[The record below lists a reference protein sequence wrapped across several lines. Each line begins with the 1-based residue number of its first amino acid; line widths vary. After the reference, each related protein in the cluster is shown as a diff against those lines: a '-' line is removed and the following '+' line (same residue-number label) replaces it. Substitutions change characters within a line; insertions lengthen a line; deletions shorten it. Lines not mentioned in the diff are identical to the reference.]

1 MKTLNSVSFVWPSEK
16 SVFTLIGNEL
26 VECRIDQVTLII
38 EDDENGK
45 RMTVSHYDISNN
57 EGQITSLPNSALFY
71 KSPDAFRAGNQMDN
85 CNYTGHDVL
94 RTAIHHHAAKLWY
107 FNGVESVE
115 YKPEEHVTKVTI
127 DSNRRFNVAEGFVPT
142 ELFTK
147 SGQVYA
153 YNSVPIVDLD
163 GNKTEKKGYL
173 NPLLFNEKQKEI
185 MERFKA
191 ISKEMR
197 DARIEMFFVEGEL
210 SFVNGEHITGHMVS
224 YDRSDEAVDFFP
236 AKEHTDHFLSMAF
249 DCWDPMCVEL
259 E

>member
-1 MKTLNSVSFVWPSEK
+1 MKTLNSVSFVKPSEK

-26 VECRIDQVTLII
+26 VECRIDRVTLIV

-45 RMTVSHYDISNN
+45 RIVVSHYDISNN
-57 EGQITSLPNSALFY
+57 EGQITSLPNNALFY
-71 KSPDAFRAGNQMDN
+71 ASVDSFRAGNQIDN
-85 CNYTGHDVL
+85 TTETGHNIL
-94 RTAIHHHAAKLWY
+94 RTAIRHHSANLWY

-115 YKPEEHVTKVTI
+115 YKPEEHIVKVTI
-127 DSNRRFNVAEGFVPT
+127 ESDFRLKVTEGFVPT
-142 ELFTK
+142 ELFYK
-147 SGQVYA
+147 SEHVYA
-153 YNSVPIVDLD
+153 YNTVPVIDLD
-163 GNKTEKKGYL
+163 GKKTEKKGYL
-173 NPLLFNEKQKEI
+173 SPLLFNEKQKEI

-197 DARIEMFFVEGEL
+197 EAKIEMLFIEGEL
-210 SFVNGEHITGHMVS
+210 SFVNGEHISGHMVS

-236 AKEHTDHFLSMAF
+236 AKEHTDHFMDMAF